1 LYFLIEN
8 TKLTQKEIIL
18 PAPVN
23 FKAPKLSLTKTI
35 LLFKTKKKTLFPST
49 VNCVRLDIQCFVL
62 SLLFFFNL
70 KKLRK
75 EKNYKPHKNSTA
87 SL

>member
-1 LYFLIEN
+1 
-8 TKLTQKEIIL
+8 
-18 PAPVN
+18 
-23 FKAPKLSLTKTI
+23 
-35 LLFKTKKKTLFPST
+35 
-49 VNCVRLDIQCFVL
+49 VRLDIQCFVL